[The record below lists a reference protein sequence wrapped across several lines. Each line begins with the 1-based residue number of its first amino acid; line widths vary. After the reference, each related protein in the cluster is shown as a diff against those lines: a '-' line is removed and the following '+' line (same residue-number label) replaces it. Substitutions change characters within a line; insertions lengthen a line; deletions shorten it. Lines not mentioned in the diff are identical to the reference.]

1 MCYIYKLA
9 LPFLATRAFQ
19 DTMYGFTLFHHVKA
33 IMFNYHQYLLGEQV
47 QQLELRE
54 HSVEYSKVQTQLPYI
69 TQ

>member
-1 MCYIYKLA
+1 
-9 LPFLATRAFQ
+9 
-19 DTMYGFTLFHHVKA
+19 MYGFTLFHHVKA